1 MLRQAD
7 QQRGSRSLSG
17 IIWLASYPKS
27 GNTWMRAFIATYL
40 ENPDRPL
47 RINDLP
53 RYALGDSQVEHFERL
68 SGKAFAE
75 MSRAEVNRLR
85 EPVQEWFVEAQR
97 EDIFV
102 KTHNIIAKVGDVALI
117 SPAATAGALYIVR
130 NPLDVAISLGHHFQI
145 PLDRAIE
152 ILCDRGAILPA
163 SATTTEQYVASWSR
177 HLQSWLNAQGLV
189 LHVTRYEDM
198 RRKPIKA
205 FGSVVEFLDLP
216 LERARLRKALR
227 FTSFEE
233 LKKQEAKERFVE
245 GHEDGRAFF
254 REGRVGSWR
263 EILSAAQV
271 DRIVEAHG
279 PLMRRFGYLD
289 QAGRPL

>member
-1 MLRQAD
+1 
-7 QQRGSRSLSG
+7 LSG

-68 SGKAFAE
+68 SGKAVSE
-75 MSRAEVNRLR
+75 MSRKEVNGLR
-85 EPVQEWFVEAQR
+85 GRVQEWFVETR
-97 EDIFV
+97 PDDVFV
-102 KTHNIIAKVGDVALI
+102 KTHNIIAKAGTWPLI
-117 SPAATAGALYIVR
+117 SPSVTAGAIYIVR
-130 NPLDVAISLGHHFQI
+130 NPLDVVISLAHHFQI

-152 ILCDRGAILPA
+152 ILCDRASILPA
-163 SATTTEQYVASWSR
+163 SETTIEQYVASWSR
-177 HLQSWLNAQGLV
+177 NARSWLNAQGLV

-198 RRKPIKA
+198 RRKPFKA
-205 FGSVVEFLDLP
+205 FGAVVKFLDLP
-216 LERARLRKALR
+216 LQQPRLRKAVR

-233 LKKQEAKERFVE
+233 LSKQEGAERFVE
-245 GHEDGRAFF
+245 GHKDGRAFF
-254 REGRVGSWR
+254 REGRVGAWR
-263 EILSAAQV
+263 ESLSAAQV
-271 DRIVEAHG
+271 ARIIEAHR

-289 QAGRPL
+289 EADQPV